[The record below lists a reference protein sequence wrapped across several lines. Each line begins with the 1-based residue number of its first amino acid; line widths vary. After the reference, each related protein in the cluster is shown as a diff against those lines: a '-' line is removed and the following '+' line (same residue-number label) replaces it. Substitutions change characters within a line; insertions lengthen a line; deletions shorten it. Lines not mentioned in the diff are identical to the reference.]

1 MFLLRLKVDRKV
13 DLNQVEDHLRA
24 AVSLLRSGAPLQATR
39 DDDVTKIKM
48 LKAFKARHI
57 ADRTWGK
64 DDPEFTVLF
73 NAGKP
78 IKPRV
83 SRRYLF

>member
-1 MFLLRLKVDRKV
+1 MDRKV
-13 DLNQVEDHLRA
+13 DLNQVEEHLRGA
-24 AVSLLRSGAPLQATR
+24 LVLLRAGAPLQTTR
-39 DDDVTKIKM
+39 DDDAMNVKM
-48 LKAFKARHI
+48 LKAFRARHI

-83 SRRYLF
+83 SL